1 MYKVLLIED
10 DNEIAELIKVYFN
23 RRDEMRIE
31 TAYDG
36 TRGEEMLYES
46 DYDLVLLDIM
56 MPGLSGYAVC
66 DDIRSGSDIPIIFL
80 TAKNQKQDVLH
91 GYSLGCDDYIVKPFS
106 IETLYAKCKAL
117 LKRSKGLVNKE
128 YLECGNVK
136 IDPVSMEVYVSGERI
151 DVPRKET
158 EILLMLMENKSRTVS
173 REEILLKV
181 WGYDFDG
188 NERIVDNRIKNLR
201 KLLKDEGRRI
211 KTVFTKGYRMTGDL
225 ES

>member
-1 MYKVLLIED
+1 
-10 DNEIAELIKVYFN
+10 
-23 RRDEMRIE
+23 
-31 TAYDG
+31 
-36 TRGEEMLYES
+36 
-46 DYDLVLLDIM
+46 
-56 MPGLSGYAVC
+56 
-66 DDIRSGSDIPIIFL
+66 
-80 TAKNQKQDVLH
+80 
-91 GYSLGCDDYIVKPFS
+91 
-106 IETLYAKCKAL
+106 
-117 LKRSKGLVNKE
+117 
-128 YLECGNVK
+128 
-136 IDPVSMEVYVSGERI
+136 MEVYVSGERI